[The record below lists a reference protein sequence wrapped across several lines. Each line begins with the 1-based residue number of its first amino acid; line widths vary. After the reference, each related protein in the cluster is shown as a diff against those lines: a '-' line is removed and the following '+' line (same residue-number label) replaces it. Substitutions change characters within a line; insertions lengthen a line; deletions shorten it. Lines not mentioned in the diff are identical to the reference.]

1 METEDWSSGIL
12 SNSGNEKP
20 DMLLYFIIGLDGEL
34 NYSNHDIASTK
45 VCCRH
50 VTDQMANLSTNK
62 IKKRLK

>member
-34 NYSNHDIASTK
+34 NYSIMILRQPKFAAD
-45 VCCRH
+45 
-50 VTDQMANLSTNK
+50 M
-62 IKKRLK
+62 